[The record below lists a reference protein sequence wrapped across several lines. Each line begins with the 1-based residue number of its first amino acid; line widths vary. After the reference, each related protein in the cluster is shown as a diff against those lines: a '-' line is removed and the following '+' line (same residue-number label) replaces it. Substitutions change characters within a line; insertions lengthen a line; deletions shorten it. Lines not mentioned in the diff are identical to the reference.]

1 MSSLARLSGDERAHN
16 DKDPALTC
24 DHGGRLWVA
33 WQSYIPQVDRILV
46 RGLDG
51 QDAGKLLQVSEEA
64 GVNFQP
70 AIACDA
76 DDVIWV
82 VWSAQ
87 REGRW
92 QILARSIEDSRLGA
106 VTVLDESD
114 TLACFPA
121 AAADASGRVWA
132 AWSSIHEGRQQ
143 IWGRVLSRGRW
154 SPPVV
159 LAAEAG
165 QHWRPVLCGGRGAA
179 WLAYETCLDG
189 RYEPYVRHW
198 TASAV
203 AAPVRF
209 SLTGSWE
216 IHPSLCADGAGGLW
230 AAWVA
235 THDVGDDR
243 GVIDHKVEAMAAHFD
258 GAGWSPYTLPGA
270 NQLPGYVTHLYDGL
284 LGRQSYWGFV
294 GHRRRPQLVREAGGD
309 VWLLYERKEDESV
322 NRRGPDALL
331 RAQPLTG
338 PNQGQIYALDDR
350 AYAYAVNSGLPV
362 EGQRLP
368 FAGQIAQGEHY
379 GDICAGYLHL
389 DDAVPASTRP
399 ASAWRVWQHISLPEP
414 RWPAERPTIELDGCT
429 YTLYWGDTHCHSTC
443 SGDAEGEIDES
454 YAYGRYR
461 SGLDFMAV
469 TDNDAIYDDTLTT
482 SAWALL
488 RAQAGLHDDP
498 GQFVA
503 FSGYERS
510 YRVPSGDDAG
520 VNHRIVLY
528 PDDAQ
533 PIYRFTEADA
543 DTLDRFVAQIEST
556 NAFVYPHHAR
566 WWLAPNSRLGGV
578 EVCSSWDVYIDA
590 ADTIPR
596 ALQAGYRLAY
606 IGSSDTHR
614 IVPGLGGALTGV
626 WARALTREGIMEA
639 LWARRCYATN
649 GERIVLDVRVNG
661 MPMGAEVSI
670 EGAVAVQCAVH
681 SPRPIRQIELFRD
694 GKRVSRQE
702 PGKQQVSVAFRDRP
716 LPGQHVYHVHVRL
729 EPLPRAPLPKNK
741 GNLQIAHGDD
751 AWSSPI
757 WVHVEGKR

>member
-1 MSSLARLSGDERAHN
+1 MPSTTRLSGDEPAHN
-16 DKDPALTC
+16 DKDPVLTR
-24 DHGGRLWVA
+24 DHNGRLWVA
-33 WQSYIPQVDRILV
+33 WQSYVPRVDRILA
-46 RGLDG
+46 RRLAD
-51 QDAGKLLQVSEEA
+51 QDVGELVEVSEQA
-64 GVNFQP
+64 GINLQP

-76 DDVIWV
+76 DDIVWV

-87 REGRW
+87 RGGRW
-92 QILARSIEDSRLGA
+92 QILARPIDEGQLGP
-106 VTVLDESD
+106 VTVLNESSM
-114 TLACFPA
+114 LACFPA
-121 AAADASGRVWA
+121 AAADANGRVWA
-132 AWSSIHEGRQQ
+132 AWSRVYGGRQQ
-143 IWGRVLSRGRW
+143 IWGRVLSDGRW
-154 SPPVV
+154 SSPVV
-159 LAAEAG
+159 LAAEPG
-165 QHWRPVLCGGRGAA
+165 QHWRPVLCGDDGGA

-189 RYEPYVRHW
+189 SYELYVRRW
-198 TASAV
+198 TDSTV
-203 AAPVRF
+203 GPPMRL

-258 GAGWSPYTLPGA
+258 GTGWSPYVLPGTDRS
-270 NQLPGYVTHLYDGL
+270 PGYVTHLYDGL

-294 GHRRRPQLVREAGGD
+294 GHRRRPQLAREAGGE

-338 PNQGQIYALDDR
+338 PDQGRIYALDER

-368 FAGQIAQGEHY
+368 FAGQIPQGEHY
-379 GDICAGYLHL
+379 GDICAGFLHFGR
-389 DDAVPASTRP
+389 VEPAPVRP
-399 ASAWRVWQHISLPEP
+399 ASAWHAWQPISLPEP
-414 RWPAERPTIELDGCT
+414 PWPAERPTIELDGHI
-429 YTLYWGDTHCHSTC
+429 YALYWGDTHCHSTC
-443 SGDAEGEIDES
+443 SGDAEGEIDEC

-469 TDNDAIYDDTLTT
+469 TDNDAIYDDTLTP

-488 RAQAGLHDDP
+488 RAQAGRHDDP
-498 GQFVA
+498 GRFVA

-510 YRVPSGDDAG
+510 YRAPTGDDAG

-528 PDDAQ
+528 RDDAQ
-533 PIYRFTEADA
+533 PIYRFTEPDA
-543 DTLDRFVAQIEST
+543 DTLDKFVAQIEGT
-556 NAFVYPHHAR
+556 NAFVYPHHAH
-566 WWLAPNSRLGGV
+566 WWLAPSSRLGGV
-578 EVCSSWDVYIDA
+578 EVCSSWDVYIGA
-590 ADTIPR
+590 ADTISR
-596 ALQAGYRLAY
+596 ALADGYRLAY

-626 WARALTREGIMEA
+626 WAKALTREGIMEA

-649 GERIVLDVRVNG
+649 GTRIVLDVRVNG
-661 MPMGAEVSI
+661 APMGAEISVGG
-670 EGAVAVQCAVH
+670 EVAVQCAVR

-694 GKRVSRQE
+694 GNRVSGRE
-702 PGKQQVSVAFRDRP
+702 LGERQVSIVLQDRP
-716 LPGQHVYHVHVRL
+716 APGQHVYHVHVRL
-729 EPLPRAPLPKNK
+729 DPLPRAPLPENK
-741 GNLQIAHGDD
+741 GNLQVAHGDH

-757 WVHVEGKR
+757 WVRV